1 MNLLGKWA
9 YILDA
14 NCMELIFLFLGGVV
28 TLHYTEKIPVRT
40 LVLKYLRVTDG
51 EVSNFQI
58 ILKTQTFQ
66 INMLNFNI
74 C

>member
-51 EVSNFQI
+51 EVSNF
-58 ILKTQTFQ
+58 
-66 INMLNFNI
+66 
-74 C
+74 